1 MTSVMERRT
10 FLGTLAGGF
19 LTAPLAAQAQTPA
32 RVPRIGVLAIVPRS
46 APGIRAF
53 DDRLQDLGYVDGRT
67 IAVEFRAAA
76 EYLERLPGLAAELV
90 RLDIALLVAAGAEPA
105 ARAARQ
111 AASSSLPIIMVAID
125 YDPIALGYV
134 TSLARP
140 AGNITGVVGQQ
151 IELTRKR
158 VELLKE
164 ALPRASRVAILWEA
178 ASEDQFKAAQAAAR
192 SLSLNVQSLELHSPS
207 YELSDAFRRAV
218 AGRAD
223 AILVTTT
230 PFLFQNRAAI
240 AGLARKNRL
249 PTMSAVREV
258 ADAGGL
264 VAYGASVTG
273 MYAQAAVYVDKILK
287 GAKPGD
293 LPVEQPTKFELV
305 INLKTAK
312 ALGLTIPP
320 SLLQRA
326 DQVIE

>member
-1 MTSVMERRT
+1 MERRT

-67 IAVEFRAAA
+67 IAVEFRASA

-111 AASSSLPIIMVAID
+111 AAGSSLPIIMVAID

-178 ASEDQFKAAQAAAR
+178 ASGDQFKAAQATAR

-218 AGRAD
+218 AGRPMRFSSPPRRSCSRTARRSPGLPERTD
-223 AILVTTT
+223 CPRCPRCARSRTPAGSWPTERVLPECTLKLQSTWTRSSRAPSPAICPSSSPRSSSWSSTSR
-230 PFLFQNRAAI
+230 PPR
-240 AGLARKNRL
+240 
-249 PTMSAVREV
+249 PSA
-258 ADAGGL
+258 
-264 VAYGASVTG
+264 
-273 MYAQAAVYVDKILK
+273 
-287 GAKPGD
+287 
-293 LPVEQPTKFELV
+293 
-305 INLKTAK
+305 
-312 ALGLTIPP
+312 
-320 SLLQRA
+320 
-326 DQVIE
+326 

>member
-1 MTSVMERRT
+1 
-10 FLGTLAGGF
+10 
-19 LTAPLAAQAQTPA
+19 
-32 RVPRIGVLAIVPRS
+32 
-46 APGIRAF
+46 
-53 DDRLQDLGYVDGRT
+53 
-67 IAVEFRAAA
+67 
-76 EYLERLPGLAAELV
+76 
-90 RLDIALLVAAGAEPA
+90 
-105 ARAARQ
+105 
-111 AASSSLPIIMVAID
+111 
-125 YDPIALGYV
+125 
-134 TSLARP
+134 
-140 AGNITGVVGQQ
+140 
-151 IELTRKR
+151 
-158 VELLKE
+158 
-164 ALPRASRVAILWEA
+164 VAILWEA

-192 SLSLNVQSLELHSPS
+192 SLSLNVQSLQLHSPS

-230 PFLFQNRAAI
+230 PFLFQNRAAV
-240 AGLARKNRL
+240 AELARKNRL

-287 GAKPGD
+287 GSKPGD

-326 DQVIE
+326 DLVIE

>member
-1 MTSVMERRT
+1 MERRT
-10 FLGTLAGGF
+10 FLGALAGGF

-32 RVPRIGVLAIVPRS
+32 RVPRIGVLAVVPRS

-76 EYLERLPGLAAELV
+76 EHLERLPGLAAELV

-105 ARAARQ
+105 VRAARQ
-111 AASSSLPIIMVAID
+111 AAGSSLPIIMVAID

-178 ASEDQFKAAQAAAR
+178 ASGDQFKAAQAAAR
-192 SLSLNVQSLELHSPS
+192 ALSLNVQSLELHSPS
-207 YELSDAFRRAV
+207 YELSDAFGRAV
-218 AGRAD
+218 AGGGRCDSRHHHAVPVPEPLGSRRACPKEPTAHD
-223 AILVTTT
+223 VRGARGRGRR
-230 PFLFQNRAAI
+230 RAR
-240 AGLARKNRL
+240 GLRRKCYR
-249 PTMSAVREV
+249 
-258 ADAGGL
+258 
-264 VAYGASVTG
+264 

-305 INLKTAK
+305 INLRTAK